1 MLRQIFRPFPRSS
14 ALGNTLLAIVAVM
27 TTLGTIMIAS
37 ASEGQA
43 AFGGSA
49 FSIMQSDIEWLIIGV
64 VGMYI
69 LAVFPL
75 PRLLQLAPWILW
87 AVIALLSVVV
97 LRGTSVSGG
106 RRWLVLGPLNLQPS
120 EFFKLAVVL
129 MVAAVVSRKRN
140 FIGHGQWL
148 AITMLPVLLG
158 LGLIILGND
167 IGTTSIVGA
176 IAFIMLI
183 AAGISKRQ
191 SLTIAGAGLVGIG
204 GFIKFKSYSWHRF
217 ISFLHPNADL
227 KHLGYQLQQSKIGLG
242 AGYLFGLGYGQ
253 SREKW
258 GLLPNPHTDF
268 IFSIIGEEFGLVGTL
283 VVVGLFVA
291 FLATATKIIGQCPN
305 DVYRLLAIGV
315 TTWITLEAL
324 LNIASVVGFW
334 AITGVPLPFFSY
346 GGSSLIMELCAVGLL
361 INVANQHKGSA
372 PLVLQAQRPPII
384 KFREIVGNLR
394 PAPAPAPAPERRPVR
409 PR

>member
-1 MLRQIFRPFPRSS
+1 
-14 ALGNTLLAIVAVM
+14 
-27 TTLGTIMIAS
+27 
-37 ASEGQA
+37 
-43 AFGGSA
+43 
-49 FSIMQSDIEWLIIGV
+49 
-64 VGMYI
+64 
-69 LAVFPL
+69 
-75 PRLLQLAPWILW
+75 
-87 AVIALLSVVV
+87 
-97 LRGTSVSGG
+97 
-106 RRWLVLGPLNLQPS
+106 
-120 EFFKLAVVL
+120 
-129 MVAAVVSRKRN
+129 
-140 FIGHGQWL
+140 
-148 AITMLPVLLG
+148 
-158 LGLIILGND
+158 
-167 IGTTSIVGA
+167 
-176 IAFIMLI
+176 
-183 AAGISKRQ
+183 
-191 SLTIAGAGLVGIG
+191 
-204 GFIKFKSYSWHRF
+204 
-217 ISFLHPNADL
+217 LHPNADL

-361 INVANQHKGSA
+361 INVANQRKGSA